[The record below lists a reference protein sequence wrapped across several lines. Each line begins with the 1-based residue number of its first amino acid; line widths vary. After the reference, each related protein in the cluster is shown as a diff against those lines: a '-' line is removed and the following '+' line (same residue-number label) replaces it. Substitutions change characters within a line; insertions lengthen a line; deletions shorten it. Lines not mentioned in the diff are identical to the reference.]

1 MELEQYVK
9 DVYQD
14 LLFTY
19 VSTFNKILRC
29 YTKEEESY
37 WRGYRETNLEIFSK
51 MREILLLNYRSQN
64 NNPIYQYTLFKGKDE
79 YFEEDINVSLQGIL
93 TYRDLKFKIY
103 LDDNGQQLC
112 LLLDN
117 NLIGGGTYTSNI
129 EDCGFLYYIDLYLD
143 NKYWNEHKY
152 M

>member
-1 MELEQYVK
+1 MLIGAISVISLLVIGFGFLIFYPIIKQLFEKRNFEKSEWIFCIASKYISPK
-9 DVYQD
+9 DND
-14 LLFTY
+14 FK
-19 VSTFNKILRC
+19 FP
-29 YTKEEESY
+29 Y
-37 WRGYRETNLEIFSK
+37 WN
-51 MREILLLNYRSQN
+51 
-64 NNPIYQYTLFKGKDE
+64 
-79 YFEEDINVSLQGIL
+79 
-93 TYRDLKFKIY
+93 LKFKIY

-117 NLIGGGTYTSNI
+117 NLIGGGAYTSNI